1 MNIIRFAKAFLPLTA
16 VLSVISCGT
25 KRRSPPPADLINI
38 EVTPHT
44 TTAEVNHCYGSEG
57 GILCLVFGEGF
68 SSADFCDSLSKKLNA
83 FYGNEAD
90 GGKVMILNYPS
101 DFNGRISQFYEI
113 AGEKDIS
120 GILLLGAPSNTHRA
134 LARIEDFWDQEKP
147 FNIISLFPHD
157 DPDGEESTCNI
168 VISSESEELPENI
181 ECIILRATDYLN
193 KLPGVLDYNNELF
206 THAENITGKE
216 TLERFT
222 DPKTGLHSI
231 NHFVLKA
238 SENAQ

>member
-1 MNIIRFAKAFLPLTA
+1 MKIIRFAKAFFTVTA
-16 VLSVISCGT
+16 VLALFSCST
-25 KRRSPPPADLINI
+25 KKRTPPPADLINI
-38 EVTPHT
+38 EVAPHLNS
-44 TTAEVNHCYGSEG
+44 AEVNHCFGNEG
-57 GILCLVFGEGF
+57 GIICLVFGEGF
-68 SSADFCDSLSKKLNA
+68 SGADFYDSLTKKLIA

-101 DFNGRISQFYEI
+101 DFNGRISQLYEI
-113 AGEKDIS
+113 IGEKDVS
-120 GILLLGAPSNTHRA
+120 GILLLGAPTNTHRA

-168 VISSESEELPENI
+168 VISSESTDLPENI
-181 ECIILRATDYLN
+181 ECMILSATDYLN
-193 KLPGVLDYNNELF
+193 KLPGVLDYSTELF
-206 THAENITGKE
+206 THAENIIGKG

-222 DPKTGLHSI
+222 DSKTGLHSI
-231 NHFVLKA
+231 NHFVIKA